1 MKTKIIC
8 LCSILAYTAI
18 DGFCTENLDYETII
32 NEILN
37 KQTDME
43 EDGKYEDLY
52 EYLSELAENPI
63 NLNTTNRRELEQFPL
78 LNQYQIEKLLEYIFD
93 YGNLLSIYEL
103 NFIDGFDTET
113 VRLCSPFLSTDI
125 PPEKIKLSLKNIFK
139 YGKHNIYGNIYTT
152 VQNKKGYLENIYLGN
167 PLGGYLKYKFN
178 HKNLS
183 FSLTCEHDAGEPFVN
198 NGGFDFYSAHIMIK
212 DIGVCKALV
221 MGDYKLNFGQGLVL
235 KSNTYYGKNN
245 DPANLIQR
253 QDAIS
258 AYTSSTEYGYFRGI
272 ANTWTIKNIDVT
284 GFFSYTFYKDN
295 ENFHRTINELSS
307 KNSNKKLLAGGNI
320 NYNHSKFKIGITGI
334 HDFSNNKTN
343 IGLDYR
349 TRLGTFDLAGEFA
362 LNEKL
367 KPALLQSICFSPIPI
382 ISVSALFRYY
392 DPEYESQYGNAYNES
407 KLNDEAGILL
417 GLGLKPL
424 KNWNFSTYIDM
435 FRFFK
440 PKYGIF
446 KPSDGFKFIFD
457 INYLKGDYFSLY
469 GKYMLTVKETD
480 FYNEKE
486 STVKTTARY
495 HKHQFKIF
503 YYTKLMEFIEL
514 NGGIIGSYTDINQD
528 EDVAWVLHNNLK
540 ASFHKIKLNLTAG
553 LSFFDVK
560 NYIDRIYL
568 YEKGL
573 PYTYSSV
580 MYYNQGVRTYFI
592 VSYNPAKIFS
602 LNFKASHT
610 FYSNKN
616 GIIGSGN
623 ETIYGNRKTDLR
635 LMAVFKF

>member
-1 MKTKIIC
+1 MKTKIAC
-8 LCSILAYTAI
+8 LCSLLTYTFI
-18 DGFCTENLDYETII
+18 YGFCAEVDYEIVI

-37 KQTDME
+37 KQTGINE
-43 EDGKYEDLY
+43 NNEYEDLY
-52 EYLSELAENPI
+52 EYLSDLAENPI
-63 NLNTTNRRELEQFPL
+63 NLNTASRRELEQFPL
-78 LNQYQIEKLLEYIFD
+78 LNQYQIEKLMEYIFD

-103 NFIDGFDTET
+103 NVIDGFDTET

-125 PPEKIKLSLKNIFK
+125 PPEKNKLSLKNIFK
-139 YGKHNIYGNIYTT
+139 YGKHNVFGNIYTT

-167 PLGGYLKYKFN
+167 PFGGYLKYKFN

-183 FSLTCEHDAGEPFVN
+183 FSITCEHDAGEPFIN
-198 NGGFDFYSAHIMIK
+198 NGGFDFYSAHVMIK
-212 DIGVCKALV
+212 NIGSCKALV
-221 MGDYKLNFGQGLVL
+221 LGDYKLNFGQGLVL
-235 KSNTYYGKNN
+235 KSNIYYGKSN
-245 DPANLIQR
+245 DPASMIQR

-258 AYTSSTEYGYFRGI
+258 PYTSSTEYGYFRGL
-272 ANTWTIKNIDVT
+272 ANTWSIKKIDVT

-295 ENFHRTINELSS
+295 ENYHRTINELSS
-307 KNSNKKLLAGGNI
+307 KNSNKKILAGGNI
-320 NYNHSKFKIGITGI
+320 IYNHSKFKIGVTGI
-334 HDFSNNKTN
+334 HDFSNYKTN
-343 IGLDYR
+343 IGFDYR
-349 TRLGTFDLAGEFA
+349 TRLGVFDLAGEFA

-367 KPALLQSICFSPIPI
+367 KPAVLQSVCFSPTPI
-382 ISVSALFRYY
+382 ISVSTLFRYY
-392 DPEYESQYGNAYNES
+392 DPEYESPYGNAYSES
-407 KLNDEAGILL
+407 KLNDEAGILF

-446 KPSDGFKFIFD
+446 KPSDGFKFTFD
-457 INYLKGDYFSLY
+457 TNYVNGEYFSLY
-469 GKYMLTVKETD
+469 GKYILTVKETD
-480 FYNEKE
+480 YNDTNEN
-486 STVKTTARY
+486 TLKTTARY
-495 HKHQFKIF
+495 HKHRFKIV
-503 YYTKLMEFIEL
+503 YYVKLLKIIEL
-514 NGGIIGSYTDINQD
+514 DGGITSSYTDINENGD
-528 EDVAWVLHNNLK
+528 FAWVLNNNLK
-540 ASFHKIKLNLTAG
+540 IKLHESGLNFAAG
-553 LSFFDVK
+553 ISFFDIK

-592 VSYNPAKIFS
+592 VSYNPTKIFS

-616 GIIGSGN
+616 GTIGSGN
-623 ETIYGNRKTDLR
+623 ETIYGNRKTDLK